1 MGSETQEM
9 HASESSVDPQGLR
22 RLLGFIA
29 MAVLCAVSFGL
40 VVITTT
46 VLGVDALR
54 TSSTGNNLDLT
65 FSLLVI
71 GTLSGVLLAS
81 FSTWRLLAPLGS
93 VYRRGG
99 LSIVAGFAT
108 VLLMLIC
115 IPVNQLFGRSGLG
128 VLLML
133 FGVASWGLSRS
144 LRRWGVSG

>member
-9 HASESSVDPQGLR
+9 PANESSVDPQGLR

-29 MAVLCAVSFGL
+29 MAILCAVSFGL

-54 TSSTGNNLDLT
+54 SSSTGNLDLT

-71 GTLSGVLLAS
+71 GTLSGILLAS
-81 FSTWRLLAPLGS
+81 FSAWRLLAPLGS

-99 LSIVAGFAT
+99 LSIVAGFVT

-128 VLLML
+128 VLLLL
-133 FGVASWGLSRS
+133 FGVAAWGLSRG
-144 LRRWGVSG
+144 LRQWGVRV